1 MTAGG
6 GMRGLEGHKGAL
18 NLAHKQGQIQVH
30 PIEEAR
36 AGLPVAAQYIL
47 VYKVHP
53 ARSPASMPIM
63 TNKGGKGLDGGLVI
77 AMGLPPR
84 SLLSRVPESIEEK
97 NTGQEWKQ
105 ETVELGSN
113 FRRIDAV
120 TVRGPGILATYI

>member
-1 MTAGG
+1 
-6 GMRGLEGHKGAL
+6 
-18 NLAHKQGQIQVH
+18 
-30 PIEEAR
+30 
-36 AGLPVAAQYIL
+36 
-47 VYKVHP
+47 
-53 ARSPASMPIM
+53 MPIM

-84 SLLSRVPESIEEK
+84 SLLSRVPESIEAK

-120 TVRGPGILATYI
+120 TVRVRASWQHIFEKINGTMVGFDLHAAAVRP